1 MVIIGFALMAAFL
14 KRYSQSGIGYNLLI
28 AAIAI
33 QWGLFFHEMVLTR
46 ARGVL
51 LGVQRYANY
60 SGAYQNCDVFA
71 FQTIPDFFLS
81 LCLVLKRRAL
91 SA

>member
-14 KRYSQSGIGYNLLI
+14 KRYTHSGICYNLLI

-33 QWGLFFHEMVLTR
+33 QWGIFFHEIVLTR

-51 LGVQRYANY
+51 LSIQRYASVFVSQILPYEKYTFN
-60 SGAYQNCDVFA
+60 ATQNHPKCHVFK
-71 FQTIPDFFLS
+71 PS
-81 LCLVLKRRAL
+81 VP